1 MGSLLSLFFKK
12 ELDWYSLAILSINKK
27 AASEVV
33 DQFKIKDGSK
43 ASKGDLNF
51 DKVRMAFMCNYPEM
65 GISCSEVGTL
75 YDTADPPVQACEPN
89 IPYKTEC
96 KWKNSD
102 KAEFKRL
109 CKKYTKGNGGGIFTR
124 D

>member
-1 MGSLLSLFFKK
+1 MG
-12 ELDWYSLAILSINKK
+12 INKK

-43 ASKGDLNF
+43 ASKGQLNF

-75 YDTADPPVQACEPN
+75 YDTADPPVEACEPN

-102 KAEFKRL
+102 KDEFKRL
-109 CKKYTKGNGGGIFTR
+109 CKITLKEMEGGFSPAIKIS
-124 D
+124 